1 MAGCGEIDISE
12 AERSFTVRGR
22 TVNEGEWITIDGT
35 TGDLMLGQLPLI
47 QPEFSGD
54 FVLLVKWADAYRK
67 IGVRTNA
74 DTPTDAAASMD
85 FGAEG
90 IGLCRTEH
98 MFFVEDRIIAM
109 REMIVAEE
117 AEANFIF
124 EMLSHML
131 NEIGSNL
138 IVNTLSRNHFNLII
152 KRFGSLVFG
161 NKAAFHHFLKH
172 KLLSA
177 Q

>member
-1 MAGCGEIDISE
+1 LHDLELEIDRLIVLTHHKLISE
-12 AERSFTVRGR
+12 AERSFTVRGH
-22 TVNEGEWITIDGT
+22 TVKEGEWITIDGT
-35 TGDLMLGQLPLI
+35 TGDVMLGQLPLI
-47 QPEFSGD
+47 EPELSGD

-98 MFFVEDRIIAM
+98 MFFAEDRIIAM

-117 AEANFIF
+117 TEGRRKALAKLLAIQRNDFKAIF
-124 EMLSHML
+124 EKIPWRREQLP
-131 NEIGSNL
+131 
-138 IVNTLSRNHFNLII
+138 TP
-152 KRFGSLVFG
+152 VFLPG
-161 NKAAFHHFLKH
+161 EFHGLD
-172 KLLSA
+172 
-177 Q
+177 